1 MIRFNTFAV
10 RRSLA
15 AIATVAA
22 FGSLAGGGLMTPTPA
37 QATEREVAFCQS
49 GFSIATGNN
58 KAFCTRTTNLW
69 VDVGRRNCALNG
81 VRTSDEAQDGGD
93 KCKGRD
99 PITAMVS
106 GPALL
111 CEVDPAYGP
120 AFRTRMVHNGADQ
133 CQRQQRVVEFG
144 DINTRAE

>member
-1 MIRFNTFAV
+1 
-10 RRSLA
+10 
-15 AIATVAA
+15 
-22 FGSLAGGGLMTPTPA
+22 
-37 QATEREVAFCQS
+37 
-49 GFSIATGNN
+49 
-58 KAFCTRTTNLW
+58 

-81 VRTSDEAQDGGD
+81 IRTSDEANDGGD

-120 AFRTRMVHNGADQ
+120 GFRTRMVRNGADQ